1 MEKLSRA
8 LTGLMLALFAL
19 ALALT
24 LALAAQEG
32 LSRHGLIGAL
42 LAAACL
48 TAFILRL
55 RRKRS
60 PELAESLGAGKAAL
74 VLSLVFLALNGVWLL
89 CFNLLPE
96 GDYGRFW
103 SDAVSLSRFGRLE
116 GDAALYDA
124 LYPHILGY
132 ASFLG
137 LLLRLFGE
145 QVAVAEWA
153 NLLLSLGIG
162 LTLYGVCLRLF
173 GLRAACAAFLLWTLC
188 PSKTLYNALV
198 LSEPLYTC
206 LLLAY
211 TLLLG
216 FSESVDRLWAMAL
229 LGALAGLILR
239 GVNVARPI
247 AAVCLI
253 ALGIWILFLRG
264 RDLKKGRD
272 WLRWGLFLALLLAV
286 YRPTGALW
294 DAHVQQVTGYEPAG
308 IPGYN
313 FYVGFNED
321 TRGMYSEEDMETFG
335 RVLNE
340 EAGGQPKAGQ
350 QAMFAL
356 AAERIRSLS
365 GKLPRLLLSKWK
377 VFLADDQAA
386 VFYYGSSIPEGLRGP
401 GNLICNTWYYTV
413 ILLAL
418 AGAWRLWRRREQGSI
433 LTAPLFV
440 LGLSLAQM
448 LVEVSGRYHY
458 SALPMLVLLAACA
471 GGAELGSETGEG

>member
-162 LTLYGVCLRLF
+162 LALYGICLRLF

-216 FSESVDRLWAMAL
+216 FSERVDRLWAMAL

-264 RDLKKGRD
+264 QDIGR
-272 WLRWGLFLALLLAV
+272 LRLIGAV
-286 YRPTGALW
+286 NVAVGKTVGRISHTPLPVQPVQRRLTESPPHRAVLPVSKIGP
-294 DAHVQQVTGYEPAG
+294 DAHG
-308 IPGYN
+308 
-313 FYVGFNED
+313 
-321 TRGMYSEEDMETFG
+321 
-335 RVLNE
+335 VL
-340 EAGGQPKAGQ
+340 QLKAV
-350 QAMFAL
+350 
-356 AAERIRSLS
+356 
-365 GKLPRLLLSKWK
+365 GKLQR
-377 VFLADDQAA
+377 VFVQ
-386 VFYYGSSIPEGLRGP
+386 LR
-401 GNLICNTWYYTV
+401 I
-413 ILLAL
+413 
-418 AGAWRLWRRREQGSI
+418 E
-433 LTAPLFV
+433 LTEPV
-440 LGLSLAQM
+440 
-448 LVEVSGRYHY
+448 
-458 SALPMLVLLAACA
+458 
-471 GGAELGSETGEG
+471 

>member
-1 MEKLSRA
+1 MTRETDGALPLRYPAAAGTVVVSIIQMLFISFCFYVERAAPGETQQLTRTLPWIYTLAAVIVAAGAIYGRKSFKHNPLKLLFIA
-8 LTGLMLALFAL
+8 AAVVQMGLMLTAQQWPKVL
-19 ALALT
+19 AI
-24 LALAAQEG
+24 AAM
-32 LSRHGLIGAL
+32 
-42 LAAACL
+42 
-48 TAFILRL
+48 
-55 RRKRS
+55 
-60 PELAESLGAGKAAL
+60 
-74 VLSLVFLALNGVWLL
+74 GV
-89 CFNLLPE
+89 
-96 GDYGRFW
+96 
-103 SDAVSLSRFGRLE
+103 
-116 GDAALYDA
+116 
-124 LYPHILGY
+124 I
-132 ASFLG
+132 
-137 LLLRLFGE
+137 
-145 QVAVAEWA
+145 
-153 NLLLSLGIG
+153 
-162 LTLYGVCLRLF
+162 
-173 GLRAACAAFLLWTLC
+173 
-188 PSKTLYNALV
+188 
-198 LSEPLYTC
+198 
-206 LLLAY
+206 
-211 TLLLG
+211 
-216 FSESVDRLWAMAL
+216 
-229 LGALAGLILR
+229 LILR

-247 AAVCLI
+247 AAVPLI

-386 VFYYGSSIPEGLRGP
+386 VFYYGTHIPENLRGL

-471 GGAELGSETGEG
+471 GGAELRSETGEG